1 MTLCEFWDKHKSGIT
16 KAVIALIVV
25 VVIILLIVGGV
36 LLFKHFW
43 PSSGAFAG
51 FASKYRGLD
60 PYMNVDPLVKFYYAN
75 RELRTKFEMGTIII
89 DEVYYIYKQFIN
101 SPSIENVP
109 VSVMSEAAK
118 TVQFMESGREFYSP
132 ESVDFKPLGL
142 AIVNMDRML
151 TSYLD
156 SLKYSKNKVG
166 GTDSQQEKLYS
177 DYLKVGNTGSGYIDG
192 VLNGVELE
200 SFYGN
205 DTGRAQAA
213 KEDLV
218 EQIGLQLQLTQA
230 DPVRYMQNEH
240 AYENK
245 LSESMHGGK
254 MQSAAEKYVDKR
266 FPGTFERRQISDEP
280 SFKYEKDPKDPNVP
294 RLGIIGKVPDV
305 PYHYDVHAKNYVRSF

>member
-1 MTLCEFWDKHKSGIT
+1 MPSG
-16 KAVIALIVV
+16 KAIGIGVIAIIIIAVF
-25 VVIILLIVGGV
+25 VIIGYFILKKI
-36 LLFKHFW
+36 W
-43 PSSGAFAG
+43 PTSGEFAG

-60 PYMNVDPLVKFYYAN
+60 PYMDVDPLVKFYYAN
-75 RELRTKFEMGTIII
+75 RELRKKFEMGTIII
-89 DEVYYIYKQFIN
+89 DEVYFIYKQFLN
-101 SPSIENVP
+101 SPDVQNVP
-109 VSVMSEAAK
+109 VSIMSETAK

-142 AIVNMDRML
+142 AITNMDRLL

-177 DYLKVGNTGSGYIDG
+177 DYLKVGTVGSGYIDG
-192 VLNGVELE
+192 VLNGIELD
-200 SFYGN
+200 SYFGN
-205 DTGRAQAA
+205 DTKRSQEA

-230 DPVRYMQNEH
+230 DPVRYAQNEH
-240 AYENK
+240 DYDNK

-254 MQSAAEKYVDKR
+254 MQSAAEKYIDKR
-266 FPGTFERRQISDEP
+266 FPGTFERRQITDEP
-280 SFKYEKDPKDPNVP
+280 AFRYEKDPKDPNVP

-305 PYHYDVHAKNYVRSF
+305 PYHYDVHAKNYIRSF